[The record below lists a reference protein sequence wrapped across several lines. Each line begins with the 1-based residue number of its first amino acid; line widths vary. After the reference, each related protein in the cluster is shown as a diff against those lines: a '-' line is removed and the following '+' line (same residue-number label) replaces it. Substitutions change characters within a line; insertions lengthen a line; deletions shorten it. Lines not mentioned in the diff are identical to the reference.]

1 MSPSPD
7 EKPDTPVM
15 PSVAFTANEPEGFQ
29 RAVESHRK
37 ELLLHCYRF
46 VGSMHDAE
54 DMVQE
59 TFLRAYRQI
68 HSYDS
73 RAGFGTWLFRIA
85 TNCSLDLLRKR
96 GVRRESQEP
105 AFEDDGPKMELPST
119 APSPERLAISGQIRR
134 RLRVALAQLSPAERA
149 AFILR
154 HFEGVPIDEISRALG
169 HSNSAARQ
177 SVFRAAAKLRRAL
190 APLEGTAK

>member
-1 MSPSPD
+1 M
-7 EKPDTPVM
+7 EWMETTEMAAIEQVRAGYGE
-15 PSVAFTANEPEGFQ
+15 AFRLLVERYSRTIFRLTYRMTGNEQ
-29 RAVESHRK
+29 
-37 ELLLHCYRF
+37 
-46 VGSMHDAE
+46 DAE

-105 AFEDDGPKMELPST
+105 AFEDDGPKREIPSP

-154 HFEGVPIDEISRALG
+154 HFEGVSIDEISQALG

>member
-1 MSPSPD
+1 M
-7 EKPDTPVM
+7 EWMETTEL
-15 PSVAFTANEPEGFQ
+15 VAIEQVRAGDGEAFRLLVERYSRSIFRLTYRMTGNEQ
-29 RAVESHRK
+29 
-37 ELLLHCYRF
+37 
-46 VGSMHDAE
+46 DAE

-73 RAGFGTWLFRIA
+73 RAAFGTWLFRIA

-96 GVRRESQEP
+96 GVRRECQEP
-105 AFEDDGPKMELPST
+105 GFEDDAPRAEAPSA

-134 RLRVALAQLSPAERA
+134 RVGVALAQLSPAERA
-149 AFILR
+149 AFIVR
-154 HFEGVPIDEISRALG
+154 HFEGVSIDEVSQALG

-190 APLEGTAK
+190 APLGSTAK

>member
-1 MSPSPD
+1 METTELAAIEQVRAGD
-7 EKPDTPVM
+7 GD
-15 PSVAFTANEPEGFQ
+15 AFRLLVERYSRSIFRLTYRMTGNEQ
-29 RAVESHRK
+29 
-37 ELLLHCYRF
+37 
-46 VGSMHDAE
+46 DAE

-68 HSYDS
+68 HSYDA

-105 AFEDDGPKMELPST
+105 AFEDGGRKVELPST

>member
-1 MSPSPD
+1 MEWMETTELAAIEQVRAGD
-7 EKPDTPVM
+7 GE
-15 PSVAFTANEPEGFQ
+15 AFRLLVERHSRAIFRLTYRMTGNEQ
-29 RAVESHRK
+29 
-37 ELLLHCYRF
+37 
-46 VGSMHDAE
+46 DAE

-68 HSYDS
+68 RSYDS
-73 RAGFGTWLFRIA
+73 RAAFGTWLFRIA

-96 GVRRESQEP
+96 GVRRECQEP
-105 AFEDDGPKMELPST
+105 GFEDGGPKMELPSP
-119 APSPERLAISGQIRR
+119 APSPERLAISTQIRR
-134 RLRVALAQLSPAERA
+134 RVRVALAQLSPAERA

-154 HFEGVPIDEISRALG
+154 HFEGVSIDEICQALG

>member
-1 MSPSPD
+1 MEWMETTELAAIEQVRAGD
-7 EKPDTPVM
+7 GD
-15 PSVAFTANEPEGFQ
+15 AFRLLVERYSRAIFRLTYRMTGNEQ
-29 RAVESHRK
+29 
-37 ELLLHCYRF
+37 
-46 VGSMHDAE
+46 DAE

-96 GVRRESQEP
+96 GVRRECQEP
-105 AFEDDGPKMELPST
+105 GFEDDGPKVEHPAP
-119 APSPERLAISGQIRR
+119 APSPERLAISSQIRR
-134 RLRVALAQLSPAERA
+134 RVRVALAQLSPAERA

-154 HFEGVPIDEISRALG
+154 HFEGVPIDEISQALG

-177 SVFRAAAKLRRAL
+177 SVFRAVAKLRRAL
-190 APLEGTAK
+190 APLEGTAR

>member
-1 MSPSPD
+1 MEWMETTELAAIEQVRAGD
-7 EKPDTPVM
+7 GD
-15 PSVAFTANEPEGFQ
+15 AFRLLVERYSRSIFRLTYRMTGNEQ
-29 RAVESHRK
+29 
-37 ELLLHCYRF
+37 
-46 VGSMHDAE
+46 DAE

-68 HSYDS
+68 HSYDA

-105 AFEDDGPKMELPST
+105 AFEDDGPKREVPST

-154 HFEGVPIDEISRALG
+154 HFEGVPIEEISQALG

-190 APLEGTAK
+190 APLEGTTK